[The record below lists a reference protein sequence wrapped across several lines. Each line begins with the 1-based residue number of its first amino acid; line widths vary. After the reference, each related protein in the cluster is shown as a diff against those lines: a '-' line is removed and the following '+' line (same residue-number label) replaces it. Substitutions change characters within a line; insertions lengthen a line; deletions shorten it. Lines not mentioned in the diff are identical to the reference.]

1 MDKLGVCNLALQLI
15 GVSDRIE
22 REDEDSLERQVCFD
36 WYDIARERMLTAFPW
51 NFARAT
57 ETDVE
62 CVHNP
67 NQRFPYH
74 VVLPKSCLF
83 VRGVYIEDNMLRS
96 GIRAYMSG
104 VETEGMPRPQD
115 SIYKME
121 PVTSWLVSDNAIFAL
136 EPISG
141 FDYTLNRKD
150 VDKFPAG
157 KIQLL
162 AYFLAESI
170 APALQRNSD
179 ITVRM
184 AQLRQSYLQ
193 TNINEDVAQLR
204 DWAS

>member
-51 NFARAT
+51 NFADAYDWQPVN
-57 ETDVE
+57 E
-62 CVHNP
+62 P
-67 NQRFPYH
+67 NDGQFPYM
-74 VVLPKSCLF
+74 VKLDEDCLF
-83 VRGVYIEDNMLRS
+83 VRSVTARNINPKGIDACLRVAENHLQPLRS
-96 GIRAYMSG
+96 LTRWCVADG
-104 VETEGMPRPQD
+104 VIYSLDPVD
-115 SIYKME
+115 SYC
-121 PVTSWLVSDNAIFAL
+121 
-136 EPISG
+136 
-141 FDYTLNRKD
+141 YTLNRKD